1 MSQFQSQV
9 PGPLGY
15 HLPALLSPGRMRA
28 PAIRLDL
35 LVLIKKRRLKGP
47 AMQIQFDDIGGG
59 ACLLRQVGEEEFV
72 DDTSTRDA
80 NRTLLF
86 RGGMGGHH
94 HTAAHAIGSH
104 RDLWAIVEAADH
116 LAFWALLELI
126 WRKVQ
131 ACLNERVIEHT
142 VLFAAGDKREA
153 CHIGEDGPG
162 SILPVKPK
170 QGVWL

>member
-59 ACLLRQVGEEEFV
+59 ECLLRQGCGEEFV

-86 RGGMGGHH
+86 RGGVWWPGPP
-94 HTAAHAIGSH
+94 
-104 RDLWAIVEAADH
+104 
-116 LAFWALLELI
+116 ALRSPPALPG
-126 WRKVQ
+126 
-131 ACLNERVIEHT
+131 CLVSARGLRST
-142 VLFAAGDKREA
+142 CTL
-153 CHIGEDGPG
+153 
-162 SILPVKPK
+162 
-170 QGVWL
+170 

>member
-59 ACLLRQVGEEEFV
+59 ECLLRQVGEEEFV

-86 RGGMGGHH
+86 RGGVGGPDHPGRRPPP
-94 HTAAHAIGSH
+94 AYSG
-104 RDLWAIVEAADH
+104 LWAVVEDAKA
-116 LAFWALLELI
+116 LAFM
-126 WRKVQ
+126 
-131 ACLNERVIEHT
+131 
-142 VLFAAGDKREA
+142 
-153 CHIGEDGPG
+153 
-162 SILPVKPK
+162 
-170 QGVWL
+170 

>member
-35 LVLIKKRRLKGP
+35 LVLIKKRRGVSP

-94 HTAAHAIGSH
+94 HMAAHAIGSH